1 MHLAR
6 ICAGGLAIGLRG
18 NNLTVILELHLVG
31 VRLVGSHAD
40 GASLMPRTREWVQR
54 LAGVV
59 SAKDAD

>member
-6 ICAGGLAIGLRG
+6 ICAGGLAVGLFG
-18 NNLTVILELHLVG
+18 NNLTVIPELHLVG

-40 GASLMPRTREWVQR
+40 GASLMPRTPEWVQR

-59 SAKDAD
+59 VAETAD